1 MNNLIEKLNSLKKEK
16 DELKFLYD
24 VSKPSEKEIVDFI
37 KKNQSKLARLKEI
50 EKEIKDIE
58 WQLMTEKEKQ
68 EYLEYQQ
75 KIKEKY
81 SDD

>member
-1 MNNLIEKLNSLKKEK
+1 MENLKEKLNLLKKEK

-24 VSKPSEKEIVDFI
+24 VSKPSEKEMVDFI

-50 EKEIKDIE
+50 EKEIKEIE
-58 WQLMTEKEKQ
+58 WQLMSEKEKQ
-68 EYLEYQQ
+68 EYFEYQK